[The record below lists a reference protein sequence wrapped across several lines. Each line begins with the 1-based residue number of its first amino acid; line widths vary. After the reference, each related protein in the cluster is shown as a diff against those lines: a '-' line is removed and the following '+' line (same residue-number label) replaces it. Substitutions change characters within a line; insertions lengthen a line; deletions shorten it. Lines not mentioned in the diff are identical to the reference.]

1 MIARRRA
8 LVSGVAVAATAAMVG
23 PAGSTAA
30 AADHTKAQSK
40 AKPTIV
46 LVHGGFADASG
57 WNGVIERLQHDGYKT
72 IAPANPLRGIPTDAA
87 YIASFLASIEGPIV
101 LVGHSYGGAVI
112 TNAAAGNPDV
122 KALVYV
128 AAFAPDKGEQ
138 LGVLLNKYPGSL
150 IGSFVQGAP
159 YPNPDGTTG
168 TDLSLRADKFPAAF
182 AAELRHLGEQA
193 AERGASSCSAA
204 PRTPPHQA
212 AA

>member
-87 YIASFLASIEGPIV
+87 
-101 LVGHSYGGAVI
+101 
-112 TNAAAGNPDV
+112 
-122 KALVYV
+122 
-128 AAFAPDKGEQ
+128 
-138 LGVLLNKYPGSL
+138 
-150 IGSFVQGAP
+150 
-159 YPNPDGTTG
+159 
-168 TDLSLRADKFPAAF
+168 
-182 AAELRHLGEQA
+182 
-193 AERGASSCSAA
+193 
-204 PRTPPHQA
+204 
-212 AA
+212 

>member
-1 MIARRRA
+1 MHVRRMISRRRA

-23 PAGSTAA
+23 PAGSTAT

-87 YIASFLASIEGPIV
+87 YIASVLESIEGPIV

-112 TNAAAGNPDV
+112 TNAAAGNPR
-122 KALVYV
+122 
-128 AAFAPDKGEQ
+128 
-138 LGVLLNKYPGSL
+138 SRH
-150 IGSFVQGAP
+150 SFTSRRSRP
-159 YPNPDGTTG
+159 T
-168 TDLSLRADKFPAAF
+168 RASSSASCSTSTPAA
-182 AAELRHLGEQA
+182 
-193 AERGASSCSAA
+193 
-204 PRTPPHQA
+204 
-212 AA
+212 